1 MYSALLYISCVLC
14 MTVYMALVSVLY
26 GISLLLPAR
35 RRAHV
40 MRGLALGLGKSVIH
54 FGIRPFV
61 KVVYTDAAD
70 ADLPGIYVCNH
81 RSGLDAFLMAS
92 FDKEMIQIVN
102 GWPMRLPFFGLHAR
116 LCGYLDATRTE
127 PDEYAP
133 RFRELL
139 AQGVSIA
146 VFPEGHRSQS
156 REMGSFHSGIF
167 RLAMELR
174 VPVYPCSIA
183 GNEQFPDRSF
193 RFHPAVGIRVRR
205 LKPIMPEE
213 FAGFPSAYVFKKKV
227 RQLIAQECTRLDA
240 ELDSLKK

>member
-102 GWPMRLPFFGLHAR
+102 GWPMRLPFFGFNAR
-116 LCGYLDATRTE
+116 MS
-127 PDEYAP
+127 EYIDSTKISVEDYP
-133 RFRELL
+133 KVVGELIRK
-139 AQGVSIA
+139 GVSVIA
-146 VFPEGHRSQS
+146 FPEGTRSES
-156 REMGSFHSGIF
+156 PVMNRFRSGIF
-167 RLAMELR
+167 HLAMELK
-174 VPVYPCSIA
+174 VPVYPVCIS
-183 GNEQFPDRSF
+183 GNEHFPDRRF
-193 RFHPAVGIRVRR
+193 RFHKTRAIFVKR
-205 LKPIMPEE
+205 LPPIMPEE
-213 FAGFPSAYVFKKKV
+213 YQKFPTAYVFKK
-227 RQLIAQECTRLDA
+227 RMHDLIQQECLNMDKTINT
-240 ELDSLKK
+240 K